1 MPTGKLLGLLLLAM
15 PLLSWGCSSGRNSA
29 ASESQD
35 RYFLLTVNTQVPY
48 WQTAGAGFAKAAA
61 ESGVQGA
68 VAGPGSYDPKAEQQE
83 FRRVA
88 QSKPAG
94 ILVSPADPGLMG
106 PDIDAAVAAGI
117 PVITVDADASASKRL
132 SFIGTDNYEAGRM
145 GGEIVSHSL
154 QGQGNVLI
162 FTMPEQTNLNERY
175 RGYMEILAAY
185 PHITVLPVVDIKGD
199 PQIAFAETQKIIAN
213 GKSRIDAFVCLD
225 ALGGKGVAKALSEG
239 HVSGKTV
246 IAMDSDPE
254 TLEWIRKGYIQG
266 TIAQRPFTMGFV
278 GLKMLEDLHRH
289 KPRSLNAIWAKEP
302 FAPVP
307 SFVNTGVIWI
317 DKQNVD
323 GFARALANP

>member
-1 MPTGKLLGLLLLAM
+1 MPTGKLLGPLFVAL
-15 PLLSWGCSSGRNSA
+15 PLLCCGCSSGRNSS

-61 ESGVQGA
+61 ELGVQGA

-94 ILVSPADPGLMG
+94 ILVSPADPDLMG
-106 PDIDAAVAAGI
+106 PDIDAAIAAGI

-132 SFIGTDNYEAGRM
+132 SFIGTNNYEAGRM
-145 GGEIVSHSL
+145 GGEIVSRSL
-154 QGQGNVLI
+154 QGHGNVLI
-162 FTMPEQTNLNERY
+162 FTMPGQTNLNERY

-185 PHITVLPVVDIKGD
+185 PHITMLPVVDIKGD
-199 PQIAFAETQKIIAN
+199 PQIAFDETQKIIAN
-213 GKSRIDAFVCLD
+213 GKSRVDAFVCLD

-289 KPRSLNAIWAKEP
+289 KPRSLDVAWAKEP

-323 GFARALANP
+323 AFARALANP